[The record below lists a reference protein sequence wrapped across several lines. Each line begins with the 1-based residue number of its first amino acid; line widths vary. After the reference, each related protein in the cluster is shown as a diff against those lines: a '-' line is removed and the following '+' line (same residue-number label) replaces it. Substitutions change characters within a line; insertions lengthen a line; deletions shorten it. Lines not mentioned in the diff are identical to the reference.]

1 MTTLNDQPDAT
12 PAEVPV
18 PPGEVTRRE
27 AMVFYATG
35 RTAAAIRAYAAR
47 FVTVDDTT
55 GQSIDDAIAVKALIL
70 ALADGIDRIAAEGL
84 TPADCWQQ
92 LGWSPDFVEALLT
105 PEGGVR

>member
-12 PAEVPV
+12 PAEVPA

-35 RTAAAIRAYAAR
+35 RTAAGIRAYAAR

-55 GQSIDDAIAVKALIL
+55 GQSIDDAVAVKALML
-70 ALADGIDRIAAEGL
+70 AIADGIDALEAEGL
-84 TPADCWQQ
+84 TPSDCYDAAG
-92 LGWSPDFVEALLT
+92 LSALLGR
-105 PEGGVR
+105 PADGAR